1 MSSLVEARGSH
12 TDWLHEWG
20 DRWHCVER
28 ARERVDVQP
37 RWHKRSRP
45 EQSDIVKDFQFNMNN
60 LSSLNSH
67 ITVFA
72 ASHLVSA
79 HSHPS
84 GLFKLKREDIAVH
97 TKDVL

>member
-12 TDWLHEWG
+12 TDWFHEWG
-20 DRWHCVER
+20 DHWHCV
-28 ARERVDVQP
+28 ERVDVQP
-37 RWHKRSRP
+37 RWLKRSRP

-60 LSSLNSH
+60 LGSLNSH

-84 GLFKLKREDIAVH
+84 GLFKFKREDIVVH